1 MGEDLTLFDAEV
13 GVAGSI
19 LRDSQSYF
27 RVAGTLKEDSFA
39 LEIPRLIFHAAGVLA
54 ARGKVIEPI
63 PIREVLRQE
72 GQTLT
77 NQTMMEYMEVT
88 PTAVNDV
95 LYARQVQEYARR
107 RRLKALGETL
117 QAEDQDS
124 AALLAMAKGELEDI
138 QNGAG
143 GGLLVSSRD
152 MLSGFYENLSARER
166 GKSGAV
172 PSGFHGLDQVLGGGF
187 LKQGLYIIG
196 ARPGVGKTMFAL
208 NLADQMAGGVLFV
221 SLEMS
226 EEQITARRL
235 ARMSGVNST
244 RLLMDKLTEAEYQKI
259 GGCTSKLCESRVVV
273 NRSPTATVAQIGLMA
288 RSVRELSCVIVDYLG
303 LIRSDNPRASLY
315 ERTTKISGDL
325 KQLARSLKV
334 PIIALAQLS
343 RENEKRQN
351 KRPSLSDLR
360 DSGSIEQD
368 ADGVLFLYRPDY
380 YQEEKPKEWE
390 GSYVECAVAKNRHG
404 ACGKVEFNAYMAF
417 SRFEE
422 IGT

>member
-1 MGEDLTLFDAEV
+1 MGEELTLFDAEV

-27 RVAGTLKEDSFA
+27 RVAGTLTEDSFA

-54 ARGKVIEPI
+54 SRGQVIEPI
-63 PIREVLRQE
+63 PLREVLKGE
-72 GQTLT
+72 GHTLT
-77 NQTMMEYMEVT
+77 NQTMVEYMEVT
-88 PTAVNDV
+88 PTAANDV

-117 QAEDQDS
+117 CAEEQQDS
-124 AALLAMAKGELEDI
+124 AALLALAKGELEDI
-138 QNGAG
+138 QQGTG

-152 MLSGFYENLSARER
+152 MLSGFYENLNARER
-166 GKSGAV
+166 GTSGV
-172 PSGFHGLDQVLGGGF
+172 VKTGYPRLDQVLGGGF

-196 ARPGVGKTMFAL
+196 ARPGMGKTMFAL

-235 ARMSGVNST
+235 ARLSGVNST
-244 RLLMDKLTEAEYQKI
+244 RLLMGKLTEEEYQKI
-259 GGCTSKLCESRVVV
+259 GGCTARLCESRVVV

-288 RSVRELSCVIVDYLG
+288 RSVKGLSCVLVDYLG
-303 LIRSDNPRASLY
+303 LIRGDNPRASLY
-315 ERTTKISGDL
+315 ERTTRISGDL
-325 KQLARSLKV
+325 KQLARSLNV

-343 RENEKRQN
+343 RESERRTN

-380 YQEEKPKEWE
+380 YQEEQPKEWE

-404 ACGKVEFNAYMAF
+404 GCGKVEFNAYLAV
-417 SRFEE
+417 SKFEE
-422 IGT
+422 I

>member
-1 MGEDLTLFDAEV
+1 MGSDLTLFEAEV
-13 GVAGSI
+13 GIAGSI
-19 LRDSQSYF
+19 LRDSESYY
-27 RVAGTLKEDSFA
+27 RVADLLTEDSFA
-39 LEIPRLIFHAAGVLA
+39 MECPKLIFHAAAVLA
-54 ARGKVIEPI
+54 TQGKVIEPI
-63 PIREVLRQE
+63 PIRELLRGE
-72 GQTLT
+72 GHTLT
-77 NQTMMEYMEVT
+77 NQTMMEYMDVT
-88 PTAVNDV
+88 PTARNDV
-95 LYARQVQEYARR
+95 LYAQQVQEHSRK
-107 RRLKALGETL
+107 RRLRALGESL
-117 QAEDQDS
+117 CGEQAEDS
-124 AALLAMAKGELEDI
+124 AAILSYAKGAIEDI
-138 QNGAG
+138 LKGSG
-143 GGLLVSSRD
+143 GSMTVSSRD

-235 ARMSGVNST
+235 ARLSGVNST

-288 RSVRELSCVIVDYLG
+288 RSVKGLSCVIVDYLG
-303 LIRSDNPRASLY
+303 LIRGDNPRASLY
-315 ERTTKISGDL
+315 ERTTRISGDL
-325 KQLARSLKV
+325 KQLARSLNV

-343 RENEKRQN
+343 RESERRTN

-404 ACGKVEFNAYMAF
+404 GCGKVEFNAYLAV
-417 SRFEE
+417 SKFEE
-422 IGT
+422 I